1 MQAFFAPE
9 PKLEVLVAPVRYLET
24 GVLYC
29 GDNVRVLGAMPDA
42 CVDLIYLDPP
52 FFSNKSYEVI
62 WGDEAEMRSFE
73 DRWEGG
79 IQHYIGWMEPRLR
92 QMQRVLKPQA
102 SIYLH
107 CDPTASHYLKV
118 LMDELFGAR
127 RFRSEIIWKRTTA
140 HSSAKRWAPVHD
152 VILYYANGA
161 TPTWNPPRE
170 DYDPEY
176 LDRYYKFD
184 DGDGRLYWRADLCA
198 AGVRKGRS
206 GMPWR
211 GIDPTDKGMHWK
223 FTIDKLD
230 ELDAE
235 GRIYWPP
242 RGTMPQYK
250 RYRDELKGK
259 AVSDIWA
266 EIDRINP
273 VGSERL
279 GYPTQKPEALLERI
293 IKASSNRGDIV
304 LDPFCGCGTTI
315 AVAQKLKREWIGVDI
330 SPTAV
335 NLMKRRMNK
344 LGVSAKTD
352 GLPTTSADLKNLKP
366 FEFQNWVIQR
376 VLGTHSPRKSG
387 DMGIDGYSFFEQ
399 LPIQVKQSERVGR
412 NVVDNFETAVE
423 RSGKHMGYIVA
434 FSFTKTAYE
443 EAARAKKQGKVAIVL
458 VKVADLIRVG
468 DLIQTADEHNV
479 APDLSK
485 ETPDLM
491 RLFQSLQR
499 AADTPLPLPAAPRR
513 DSRPSNADLIRS
525 VRTGVP
531 A

>member
-1 MQAFFAPE
+1 
-9 PKLEVLVAPVRYLET
+9 VAPVRYLET
-24 GVLYC
+24 GVLHC
-29 GDNVRVLGAMPDA
+29 GDNDRLLGQFPAE
-42 CVDLIYLDPP
+42 CIDLIYLDPP
-52 FFSNKSYEVI
+52 FFSNRHYEVI
-62 WGDEAEMRSFE
+62 WGDEAEVRSFE
-73 DRWEGG
+73 DRWAGG
-79 IQHYIGWMEPRLR
+79 IRHYIDWMEPRLR
-92 QMQRVLKPQA
+92 LMQKVLKPEG

-107 CDPTASHYLKV
+107 CDPSASHYLKV
-118 LMDELFGAR
+118 LMDEIFGPR
-127 RFRSEIIWKRTTA
+127 NFRNEVIWKRTTA
-140 HSSAKRWAPVHD
+140 HSSAKRWGPVHD
-152 VILYYANGA
+152 TILYYGNGK
-161 TPTWNPPRE
+161 PPIWNAPRE
-170 DYDPEY
+170 DYDPGY

-184 DGDGRLYWRADLCA
+184 DGDGRLHWRADLCA
-198 AGVRKGRS
+198 SGVREGRS

-211 GIDPTDKGMHWK
+211 GIDPSDKGMHWK
-223 FTIDKLD
+223 FTIDRLE

-273 VGSERL
+273 VGGERL

-293 IKASSNRGDIV
+293 VRASSDEGDVV

-315 AVAQKLKREWIGVDI
+315 AVAQRLKREWIGIDI

-335 NLMKRRMNK
+335 NLMKRRMSK
-344 LGVSAKTD
+344 LGASARTE
-352 GLPTTSADLKNLKP
+352 GLPTTDADLKALKP

-434 FSFTKTAYE
+434 FSFTKGAYE
-443 EAARAKKQGKVAIVL
+443 EVARAKAQGKVAIVL
-458 VKVADLIRVG
+458 VKVEDLIRVG
-468 DLIQTADEHNV
+468 ELIQTADENNA
-479 APDLSK
+479 APDLSS

-491 RLFQSLQR
+491 RLFQ
-499 AADTPLPLPAAPRR
+499 AATEGTEGVALPLPKASRR
-513 DSRPSNADLIRS
+513 ETRPADSALIESARS
-525 VRTGVP
+525 GGNGRSLSLG
-531 A
+531 